1 MEEPKL
7 KAKHSVSYLGQKIP
21 KYLPDDIIAAMLYYV
36 ATTFEKRYFSGDA
49 RLIHAPLA
57 ELKRKGNPLLQKF
70 PFSENDIFP
79 FSRVL
84 EDVLTRLQISRI
96 IGMENPDFE
105 RYEIKTAAQDYV
117 EREII
122 SRFDDSEKEEIK
134 KIGEYFAERAG
145 SKRSAE

>member
-7 KAKHSVSYLGQKIP
+7 EARHRVSYLGQKIP
-21 KYLPDDIIAAMLYYV
+21 RYLPDDVIAAMLYYV

-49 RLIHAPLA
+49 RLIHTPLA
-57 ELKRKGNPLLQKF
+57 ELKRKGDTLLQKF

-84 EDVLTRLQISRI
+84 EDVLARLQSSRI

-122 SRFDDSEKEEIK
+122 SRFNDSEKEGIK
-134 KIGEYFAERAG
+134 KIAEYFAQRAG
-145 SKRSAE
+145 SE